1 MPAGSVPE
9 TKRIPTRCALGRI
22 AWLVAAALVGW
33 SMAAMAEA
41 RVVDGLAIVQDDG
54 SLSLDGEKIWL
65 HGASIPLFVRTCTSI
80 ERPPRCGSRSVLVL
94 ANLVN
99 GFVRCQIV
107 RQHRD
112 SLEGVCTQAGRDTFG
127 PPQDLA
133 AELILRGWALATPD
147 APSDYFALQTI
158 AQSQEAGIWGSKQ
171 INIR

>member
-1 MPAGSVPE
+1 
-9 TKRIPTRCALGRI
+9 
-22 AWLVAAALVGW
+22 
-33 SMAAMAEA
+33 MAAVALLAWTTVAMAGA
-41 RVVDGLAIVQDDG
+41 RVLDGLAIVQDDG
-54 SLSLDGEKIWL
+54 SLSLDGEKVWL

-94 ANLVN
+94 ANLVS

-107 RQHRD
+107 RQHPD
-112 SLEGVCTQAGRDTFG
+112 ALEGVCTQAGRDSFG
-127 PPQDLA
+127 PRQDLA

-158 AQSQEAGIWGSKQ
+158 AQSQEAGIWGAKQ